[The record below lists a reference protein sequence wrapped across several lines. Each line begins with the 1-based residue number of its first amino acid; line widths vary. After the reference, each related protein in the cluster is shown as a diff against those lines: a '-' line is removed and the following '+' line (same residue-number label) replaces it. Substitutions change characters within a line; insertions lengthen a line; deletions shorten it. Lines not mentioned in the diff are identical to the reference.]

1 MFGRINSSF
10 HDQQS
15 EVIVQLFQKR
25 KIISAAV
32 IAVVLSGI
40 YLTHYGYFW
49 WNFKR
54 INHLTI
60 IYADR
65 QQVALS
71 VPVRY
76 TTARPQAQVLG
87 QLSSNDK
94 KIYLVRM
101 SPDGKRTLLSLSR
114 WGWGGLSLYH
124 AVYEITSPQIEWKIK
139 KLVSPD

>member
-1 MFGRINSSF
+1 MQF
-10 HDQQS
+10 
-15 EVIVQLFQKR
+15 VQKR
-25 KIISAAV
+25 KIILAAV

-40 YLTHYGYFW
+40 CLIHYGYFW

-54 INHLTI
+54 ISHLTI

-65 QQVALS
+65 QQVSLS

-94 KIYLVRM
+94 KIYLVRT
-101 SPDGKRTLLSLSR
+101 SLDGKRTLLSLSR
-114 WGWGGLSLYH
+114 WGWGGLSFYH
-124 AVYEITSPQIEWKIK
+124 AAYEITSSQIERKIK
-139 KLVSPD
+139 KLISPD

>member
-1 MFGRINSSF
+1 MQF
-10 HDQQS
+10 
-15 EVIVQLFQKR
+15 VQKR
-25 KIISAAV
+25 KIILAAV

-54 INHLTI
+54 VKHLTI

-65 QQVALS
+65 QKVSLS
-71 VPVRY
+71 IPVRY
-76 TTARPQAQVLG
+76 TTAQTQVQVLG
-87 QLSSNDK
+87 QLSSDDK
-94 KIYLVRM
+94 KIYLVRK
-101 SPDGKRTLLSLSR
+101 SLDGKRTLLTLSR

-124 AVYEITSPQIEWKIK
+124 AVYEITSPRIERKII

>member
-1 MFGRINSSF
+1 MQF
-10 HDQQS
+10 
-15 EVIVQLFQKR
+15 VQKR
-25 KIISAAV
+25 KIILAAV

-40 YLTHYGYFW
+40 CLIHYGYFW

-60 IYADR
+60 TYADR
-65 QQVALS
+65 QQVSLS

-94 KIYLVRM
+94 KIYLVRT
-101 SPDGKRTLLSLSR
+101 SLDGKRTLLSLSR
-114 WGWGGLSLYH
+114 WGWGGLSLYY
-124 AVYEITSPQIEWKIK
+124 AAYEITSPQIERKIK
-139 KLVSPD
+139 KLISPD

>member
-1 MFGRINSSF
+1 MQFV
-10 HDQQS
+10 QQ
-15 EVIVQLFQKR
+15 R
-25 KIISAAV
+25 KIILAAV

-40 YLTHYGYFW
+40 CLIHYGYFW

-65 QQVALS
+65 QQVSLS

-94 KIYLVRM
+94 KIYLVRT
-101 SPDGKRTLLSLSR
+101 SLDGKRTLLSLSR
-114 WGWGGLSLYH
+114 WGWGGLSFYH
-124 AVYEITSPQIEWKIK
+124 AAYEITSPQIERKIK
-139 KLVSPD
+139 KLISPD

>member
-1 MFGRINSSF
+1 MQF
-10 HDQQS
+10 
-15 EVIVQLFQKR
+15 VQKR
-25 KIISAAV
+25 KIILAAV

-40 YLTHYGYFW
+40 YLIHYGYFW

-60 IYADR
+60 AYADR
-65 QQVALS
+65 QQVSLS

-94 KIYLVRM
+94 KIYLVRT
-101 SPDGKRTLLSLSR
+101 SLDGKRTLLSLSR
-114 WGWGGLSLYH
+114 WGWGGLSFYH
-124 AVYEITSPQIEWKIK
+124 AAYEITSPQIERKIK
-139 KLVSPD
+139 KLISPD

>member
-1 MFGRINSSF
+1 MLFM
-10 HDQQS
+10 
-15 EVIVQLFQKR
+15 VKMFQKR
-25 KIISAAV
+25 KIILAAV

-40 YLTHYGYFW
+40 CLIHYGYFW

-54 INHLTI
+54 ISHLTI

-65 QQVALS
+65 QQVSLS

-94 KIYLVRM
+94 KIYLVRT
-101 SPDGKRTLLSLSR
+101 SLDGKRTLLSLSR
-114 WGWGGLSLYH
+114 WGWGGLSFYH
-124 AVYEITSPQIEWKIK
+124 AAYEITSPQIERKIK
-139 KLVSPD
+139 KLISPD

>member
-1 MFGRINSSF
+1 M
-10 HDQQS
+10 
-15 EVIVQLFQKR
+15 QLFQKR

-40 YLTHYGYFW
+40 CLIHYGYFW

-65 QQVALS
+65 QQVSLS

-114 WGWGGLSLYH
+114 WGWGGLSFYH
-124 AVYEITSPQIEWKIK
+124 AAYEITSPQIERKIK
-139 KLVSPD
+139 KLISHD

>member
-1 MFGRINSSF
+1 MQFV
-10 HDQQS
+10 QQ
-15 EVIVQLFQKR
+15 R
-25 KIISAAV
+25 KIILAAV

-40 YLTHYGYFW
+40 CLIHYGYFW

-65 QQVALS
+65 QQVSLS

-114 WGWGGLSLYH
+114 WGWGGLSFYH
-124 AVYEITSPQIEWKIK
+124 AAYEITSPQIERKIK
-139 KLVSPD
+139 KLISHD

>member
-1 MFGRINSSF
+1 MQF
-10 HDQQS
+10 
-15 EVIVQLFQKR
+15 VQKR
-25 KIISAAV
+25 KIILAAV

-40 YLTHYGYFW
+40 CLIHYGYFW

-54 INHLTI
+54 ISHLTI

-65 QQVALS
+65 QQVSLS

-94 KIYLVRM
+94 KIYLVRT
-101 SPDGKRTLLSLSR
+101 SLDGKRTLLSLSR
-114 WGWGGLSLYH
+114 WGWGGLSFYH
-124 AVYEITSPQIEWKIK
+124 AAYEITSPQIERKIK
-139 KLVSPD
+139 KLISPD

>member
-1 MFGRINSSF
+1 MQFV
-10 HDQQS
+10 QQ
-15 EVIVQLFQKR
+15 R
-25 KIISAAV
+25 KIILAAV

-40 YLTHYGYFW
+40 CLIHYGYFW

-54 INHLTI
+54 IDHVTI

-65 QQVALS
+65 QQVSLS

-114 WGWGGLSLYH
+114 WGWGGLSFYH
-124 AVYEITSPQIEWKIK
+124 AAYEITSPQIERKIK
-139 KLVSPD
+139 KLISHD

>member
-1 MFGRINSSF
+1 MQF
-10 HDQQS
+10 
-15 EVIVQLFQKR
+15 VQKR
-25 KIISAAV
+25 KIILAVV

-40 YLTHYGYFW
+40 CLIHYGYFW

-54 INHLTI
+54 ISHLTI

-65 QQVALS
+65 QQVSLS

-94 KIYLVRM
+94 KIYLVRT
-101 SPDGKRTLLSLSR
+101 SLDGKRTLLSLSR
-114 WGWGGLSLYH
+114 WGWGGLSFYH
-124 AVYEITSPQIEWKIK
+124 AAYEITSPQIERKIK
-139 KLVSPD
+139 KLISPD

>member
-1 MFGRINSSF
+1 M
-10 HDQQS
+10 
-15 EVIVQLFQKR
+15 QLFQKR
-25 KIISAAV
+25 KIILAAV
-32 IAVVLSGI
+32 VAVVLSGI
-40 YLTHYGYFW
+40 YLIHYGYFW

-65 QQVALS
+65 QQVSLS

-94 KIYLVRM
+94 KIYLVRT
-101 SPDGKRTLLSLSR
+101 SLDGKRTLLSLSR
-114 WGWGGLSLYH
+114 WGWGGLSFYH
-124 AVYEITSPQIEWKIK
+124 AAYEITSPQIERKIK
-139 KLVSPD
+139 KLISPD

>member
-1 MFGRINSSF
+1 M
-10 HDQQS
+10 
-15 EVIVQLFQKR
+15 VKMFQKR
-25 KIISAAV
+25 KIILAAV

-40 YLTHYGYFW
+40 CLIHYGYFW

-54 INHLTI
+54 ISHLTI

-65 QQVALS
+65 QQVSLS

-94 KIYLVRM
+94 KIYLVRT
-101 SPDGKRTLLSLSR
+101 SLDGKRTLLSLSR
-114 WGWGGLSLYH
+114 WGWGGLSFYH
-124 AVYEITSPQIEWKIK
+124 AAYEITSPQIERKIK
-139 KLVSPD
+139 KLISPD

>member
-1 MFGRINSSF
+1 MQF
-10 HDQQS
+10 
-15 EVIVQLFQKR
+15 FQKR
-25 KIISAAV
+25 KIILAAV
-32 IAVVLSGI
+32 VAVVLSGI
-40 YLTHYGYFW
+40 YLIHYGYFW

-65 QQVALS
+65 QQVSLS

-94 KIYLVRM
+94 KIYLVRT
-101 SPDGKRTLLSLSR
+101 SLDGKRTLLSLSR
-114 WGWGGLSLYH
+114 WGWGGLSFYH
-124 AVYEITSPQIEWKIK
+124 AAYEITSPQIERKIK
-139 KLVSPD
+139 KLISPD

>member
-1 MFGRINSSF
+1 M
-10 HDQQS
+10 
-15 EVIVQLFQKR
+15 QLFQKR

-54 INHLTI
+54 ISHLAI

-65 QQVALS
+65 QQVSLS

-94 KIYLVRM
+94 KIYLVRT
-101 SPDGKRTLLSLSR
+101 SLDGKRTLLSLSR
-114 WGWGGLSLYH
+114 WGWGGLSFYH
-124 AVYEITSPQIEWKIK
+124 AAYEITSPQIERKIK
-139 KLVSPD
+139 KLISPD